1 MVASLLIAGSSGAH
15 TVASTNNDATRVAS
29 LLNHEVEG
37 DDLKRGALPEQGVS
51 RLVWRGPEVLLEGT
65 QSSSIRTAPA
75 KNGRHKWCAHS
86 GVTLRRPQMAF
97 QAQDLFRSGLWQAPL
112 RWPTPHRAESMNES
126 SLAAA
131 FSIPV
136 AVRWQPETPLTE
148 ACPNKTAPK
157 PPRPEHEPSSRNLL
171 QHRTSQLGVPDCRN
185 EWRQHVHFH
194 PLQHDPE
201 SLEVSSSRQGKS

>member
-15 TVASTNNDATRVAS
+15 TVASTNNDATLVAS

-86 GVTLRRPQMAF
+86 GVTIRRPQIAF
-97 QAQDLFRSGLWQAPL
+97 QAKQGDKTCFEVGFGKPRCGGQRHTERSPW
-112 RWPTPHRAESMNES
+112 
-126 SLAAA
+126 AAA